1 MHLTALRKRLSTR
14 RAGARDARGSALAN
28 RPGSTN
34 LRRITGLFPTVFA
47 MLAAACASDGGADG
61 NPRDLGQLGL
71 QQLVLPAAPPLIEAQ
86 DADDVDRAMRLAA
99 RYDRKRLERQRR
111 TRVIEAVQT
120 PLLYEAPAGQR
131 FLSTPGARA
140 LAMGYPPAIC
150 PAIGLATSAEP
161 APRSETAASA
171 LNLCLAKLKESDASA
186 ECGCRLVALDDT
198 LLAEQA
204 AFAYAR
210 GVTAQFVG
218 GKQALATTLIAE
230 ERPEADGSGDVRI
243 WFLDALG
250 PRAVARLTEEGE
262 AELAVLEGPNGELSA
277 SRYYRG
283 RWESEGFRR
292 GRLAEKLYLKDEDGE
307 RLIALIGYSPA
318 ELAAR
323 EDELEVWYD

>member
-1 MHLTALRKRLSTR
+1 MPLTALRKRLSASMLSFR
-14 RAGARDARGSALAN
+14 LKRIGAQKKRGSSPQLWRITSVIPAALAIAVA
-28 RPGSTN
+28 G
-34 LRRITGLFPTVFA
+34 
-47 MLAAACASDGGADG
+47 CASDGGAG
-61 NPRDLGQLGL
+61 KQGRNLGELGL

-86 DADDVDRAMRLAA
+86 DAEDVDRAKRLAA
-99 RYDRKRLERQRR
+99 RYDRRRLERQRR
-111 TRVIEAVQT
+111 TRLIEAVQT

-131 FLSTPGARA
+131 FLSAPGARA
-140 LAMGYPPAIC
+140 LAIGYPPRIC
-150 PAIGLATSAEP
+150 PAIGLATSTEP
-161 APRSETAASA
+161 APRAETAASA
-171 LNLCLAKLKESDASA
+171 LNGCLAKLEQSGASD

-218 GKQALATTLIAE
+218 GEKALATTLIAE
-230 ERPEADGSGDVRI
+230 ERSEEDGSGDVRI

-250 PRAVARLTEEGE
+250 PRAVARLTEAGE
-262 AELAVLEGPNGELSA
+262 AELAVLEGPNGDLSA
-277 SRYYRG
+277 SNYYRG

-292 GRLAEKLYLKDEDGE
+292 GRLAEKLYLEDEDGE